1 MNDIVTYDR
10 KAKVYSVTAAGEQ
23 ASFPAGVDGKA
34 EAVKCA
40 VRLLDRGVYESC
52 QRLERSHPHLESRI
66 WKAAEIAV
74 TGRVT
79 AHGVLAS
86 DGVGVYP
93 VGREASGYIT
103 CSCYDFA
110 EFYAPFLM
118 LDGRIQ
124 AACIH
129 LLAFWLVTDKEIFN
143 Q

>member
-1 MNDIVTYDR
+1 MSNLVTYDR
-10 KAKVYSVTAAGEQ
+10 KAKSYSVTAAGEHV
-23 ASFPAGVDGKA
+23 SFPAGVDGKA

-40 VRLLDRGVYESC
+40 VRLLNRDVHDAC
-52 QRLERSHPHLESRI
+52 QQLERVYPHLENRI

-74 TGRVT
+74 TGRVS

-93 VGREASGYIT
+93 IGREASGYVT
-103 CSCYDFA
+103 CSCFDFA
-110 EFYAPFLM
+110 EFHAPFLV

-129 LLAFWLVTDKEIFN
+129 LLAYWLVYDKETLT
-143 Q
+143 